1 MSDEAMSMAR
11 EIVDLLDEWG
21 CPPELAELTRMA
33 VVQALDATHNAAV
46 EACAMAALNDVYS
59 GVGRLRASES
69 ADRYYAQDDALRA
82 AAAVI
87 RTLRRGT
94 DEPR

>member
-1 MSDEAMSMAR
+1 MSDEAMRIAR
-11 EIVDLLDEWG
+11 EIVGHRGEY
-21 CPPELAELTRMA
+21 MA
-33 VVQALDATHNAAV
+33 TPIVDAIAAALDATHNAAV